1 MRTDISDFEVDFGV
15 VTENH
20 FSKNCPV
27 VSELIGIF
35 TNPEIGKIIQ
45 QDNVQHWYQYNLCL
59 FDASFYPIR
68 DIYAA
73 ELFQF

>member
-15 VTENH
+15 VTGNH

-35 TNPEIGKIIQ
+35 TNPESVKLIRQ
-45 QDNVQHWYQYNLCL
+45 FNQHLYQYNLCL

-73 ELFQF
+73 EWFQF